1 MYVTI
6 CIFKSLGTCHLVCR
20 IIHVIQKRSKTTYI
34 ALLPFRY
41 FRGVSKQKGAKGDRK
56 LRCLCKSFLRTAAA
70 RCRIAESVSVMEAHQ
85 VLLVQDTK
93 RGKEKES
100 NILESL
106 FSVIDKPR
114 SPVPKLEKDMK
125 RLKGKA
131 KPPMRELESLLRQP
145 QNN

>member
-1 MYVTI
+1 MSSGVPNNSCYTKKEARPHILLYYHSDTLEV
-6 CIFKSLGTCHLVCR
+6 FLN
-20 IIHVIQKRSKTTYI
+20 KRE
-34 ALLPFRY
+34 R
-41 FRGVSKQKGAKGDRK
+41 RGDRK